1 MVCTLIDS
9 NIRRHSGQT
18 IVDSRG
24 LAEWVRKN
32 FFNLLHRNISMYISI
47 TVLPTFPKVL
57 TRRICLKAKN
67 FFGDHDL
74 YSRDLDVWFR
84 GDIGRRN
91 WMLVTLRG

>member
-9 NIRRHSGQT
+9 NIRRHSGQNV
-18 IVDSRG
+18 VDSRG
-24 LAEWVRKN
+24 LAEGVRKN
-32 FFNLLHRNISMYISI
+32 FFNLLHPNISMYISI

-57 TRRICLKAKN
+57 TRRICLKVKN

-84 GDIGRRN
+84 GDVVRRN
-91 WMLVTLRG
+91 

>member
-18 IVDSRG
+18 VVDSRG
-24 LAEWVRKN
+24 LAEGVHKN

-57 TRRICLKAKN
+57 IRRICLKAKN

-84 GDIGRRN
+84 GEVVRRN
-91 WMLVTLRG
+91 WMLITLRG